1 MKLGFQKA
9 IFKAEKKKRE
19 EKGPQNGETAPQ
31 LHQTMFTL
39 SLWLGLWP
47 QVMVTRKRKMNV
59 AISSLLQVWQVGWC
73 TAETPR
79 GGVRDVQTSQPH
91 LRCRIWS
98 RPLGSPMR
106 VRVLAMRG
114 RHTALASR

>member
-9 IFKAEKKKRE
+9 IFKAEKKRE

-31 LHQTMFTL
+31 LHQTMLTL

-59 AISSLLQVWQVGWC
+59 AISHYSKC
-73 TAETPR
+73 
-79 GGVRDVQTSQPH
+79 
-91 LRCRIWS
+91 
-98 RPLGSPMR
+98 
-106 VRVLAMRG
+106 G
-114 RHTALASR
+114 RWAGAQQRHPVEA